1 MLRDAC
7 AAVHRRVNIAMGPIN
22 LFISFYV
29 SWAVMLFKKSG
40 CQQIEGGTGYQV
52 FLNPAAL
59 ANGGTQPD
67 SAQTEV
73 SLSGKIIRTE
83 RLHP

>member
-7 AAVHRRVNIAMGPIN
+7 VAVHRRVNIAMGPIN

-29 SWAVMLFKKSG
+29 SWAVMLKKKGISTKLKVVLD
-40 CQQIEGGTGYQV
+40 IKL

-59 ANGGTQPD
+59 TIGDTQPD
-67 SAQTEV
+67 SANTEGA
-73 SLSGKIIRTE
+73 SLAK
-83 RLHP
+83 